1 MGQAEALL
9 HKPHVLAGYRAPL
22 HAAQLRGC
30 SEVCSGHSA
39 GSLAPH
45 GQEMS
50 QGRAGRKARGD
61 PGCTIPCIPMA
72 SQGGTSPAAAF
83 HGSPLVPA
91 PSPPAHSALHAAQ
104 LCSRGLSPPPDPGA
118 SSHSTPLSLTAEGWL
133 GWMHCAT
140 QDRCAMSFPCEP
152 SELLLPGGPTQTAQC
167 QQPLHAHMCA
177 CGHRVHLGIPV
188 DTVIC
193 AQAPPLHPAHP
204 TTPSIAHLQGKWS
217 TVGAAR
223 AVPSPRGLGVN
234 LCISAGGSGFQD
246 RKMRNAARV

>member
-22 HAAQLRGC
+22 HAAQLQGC

-39 GSLAPH
+39 VSLAPH

-91 PSPPAHSALHAAQ
+91 PSPPAHSALHAAR

>member
-104 LCSRGLSPPPDPGA
+104 LCSRGLSPPPRPWCIIPL
-118 SSHSTPLSLTAEGWL
+118 HSPVPNCRGVAGMDALCHTGQMCHVLSL
-133 GWMHCAT
+133 
-140 QDRCAMSFPCEP
+140 
-152 SELLLPGGPTQTAQC
+152 
-167 QQPLHAHMCA
+167 
-177 CGHRVHLGIPV
+177 
-188 DTVIC
+188 
-193 AQAPPLHPAHP
+193 
-204 TTPSIAHLQGKWS
+204 
-217 TVGAAR
+217 
-223 AVPSPRGLGVN
+223 
-234 LCISAGGSGFQD
+234 
-246 RKMRNAARV
+246 